1 MSVSS
6 RKGDAQELHRR
17 GETERKVREEHTCM
31 STAGPRYLSV
41 FHQYDGQDVEQHA
54 HKMHSYMPSSF
65 LRSSCG
71 CNNHDEIS
79 QGSPWE

>member
-1 MSVSS
+1 
-6 RKGDAQELHRR
+6 
-17 GETERKVREEHTCM
+17 M